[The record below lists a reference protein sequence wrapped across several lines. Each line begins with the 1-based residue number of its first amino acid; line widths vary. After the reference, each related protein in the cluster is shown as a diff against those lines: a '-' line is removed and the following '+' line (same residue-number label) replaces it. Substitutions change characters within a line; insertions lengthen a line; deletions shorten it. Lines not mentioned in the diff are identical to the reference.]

1 MFWNK
6 QKGQVRADEKCADAL
21 FVVLTDNLKKDGRI
35 RAEDVIAAAA
45 SITGERCIEAAG
57 NFNPRKHNFVP
68 GSRVFSDKV
77 NELISGDSAGNDLDA
92 VPAESIIGILRD
104 RLLPSGYA
112 KSDFSPLTVI
122 FEHFAANVGRPSEWG
137 RVPISVPEGNRPF
150 ILPLRVNYET
160 RSIVDRVFQ
169 PLPNPRERLTAAV
182 LTLSKVLIAVQ
193 QVIDKKVALL
203 LALQTVNGMA
213 KTAPMTDEAMLA
225 IKSKSSAP

>member
-1 MFWNK
+1 
-6 QKGQVRADEKCADAL
+6 
-21 FVVLTDNLKKDGRI
+21 
-35 RAEDVIAAAA
+35 
-45 SITGERCIEAAG
+45 
-57 NFNPRKHNFVP
+57 
-68 GSRVFSDKV
+68 
-77 NELISGDSAGNDLDA
+77 
-92 VPAESIIGILRD
+92 
-104 RLLPSGYA
+104 
-112 KSDFSPLTVI
+112 
-122 FEHFAANVGRPSEWG
+122 
-137 RVPISVPEGNRPF
+137 
-150 ILPLRVNYET
+150 LRVNYET

>member
-57 NFNPRKHNFVP
+57 NFNSRKHNFVP

-137 RVPISVPEGNRPF
+137 EFLYRCRRETGRLFYRCASTTKHVP
-150 ILPLRVNYET
+150 L
-160 RSIVDRVFQ
+160 
-169 PLPNPRERLTAAV
+169 
-182 LTLSKVLIAVQ
+182 LIAYSSLCQ
-193 QVIDKKVALL
+193 IH
-203 LALQTVNGMA
+203 A
-213 KTAPMTDEAMLA
+213 KG
-225 IKSKSSAP
+225 